1 MSKLNTKLIRQLLNV
16 IDTEPRLEKS
26 IINMITEILRPVDEL
41 STEEI
46 DAGIRLGK
54 LRAVKIHKERTKCSL
69 MDSKHIVEQYFKDH
83 GLQFPPLSC

>member
-1 MSKLNTKLIRQLLNV
+1 MSKLNTKVIRQLLDV
-16 IDTEPRLEKS
+16 VDAEPKFEQS
-26 IINMITEILRPVDEL
+26 VINMITEILRPVHEL
-41 STEEI
+41 SVEEI

-54 LRAVKIHKERTKCSL
+54 LRAVKMHKERTKCSL